1 MACWFWCLWLISH
14 FVLIPSPISIVRLS
28 ILMMQQINIAESLF
42 EWGYIADNWWYTV
55 SFCITRWRKGGNNL
69 IEVLFDLNFLF
80 PVQSVMI
87 ILNQFQ
93 LTRHSIVPMIKQFL
107 WPSDTMSCPSTT
119 QTHDHRHQ
127 DYHWLPLFWHILYP
141 GTLHLGCGRLW
152 SITICYDNLYVNC
165 ISFIFCPFPS
175 RSGSQCIASLA
186 ISMMIIIEYIPN
198 TPSDDTP

>member
-1 MACWFWCLWLISH
+1 MRSPLYFWFPQFSPMMSEERMSETMSWFTLNSFHVQWLADLDVYGSFYH
-14 FVLIPSPISIVRLS
+14 FVLILSPISIVRLS

-107 WPSDTMSCPSTT
+107 WPSDAMSCPSTT
-119 QTHDHRHQ
+119 QTYDHCRQH
-127 DYHWLPLFWHILYP
+127 YHWLTVF
-141 GTLHLGCGRLW
+141 
-152 SITICYDNLYVNC
+152 CY
-165 ISFIFCPFPS
+165 I
-175 RSGSQCIASLA
+175 
-186 ISMMIIIEYIPN
+186 
-198 TPSDDTP
+198 